1 MSVVKINNFVPFFLE
16 NVLRESI
23 LNVFVL
29 AFVITFTNYLFKFFG
44 WILEYA
50 AYSIMPLK
58 PLSWFLFWPS
68 LLLIVLNL
76 ARNEPL
82 VVPEH
87 DGVYVAEA
95 YFKPGQTF
103 EIGFFV
109 KIVNG

>member
-1 MSVVKINNFVPFFLE
+1 MS
-16 NVLRESI
+16 
-23 LNVFVL
+23 
-29 AFVITFTNYLFKFFG
+29 
-44 WILEYA
+44 
-50 AYSIMPLK
+50 LK
-58 PLSWFLFWPS
+58 PLSWFLFWPG